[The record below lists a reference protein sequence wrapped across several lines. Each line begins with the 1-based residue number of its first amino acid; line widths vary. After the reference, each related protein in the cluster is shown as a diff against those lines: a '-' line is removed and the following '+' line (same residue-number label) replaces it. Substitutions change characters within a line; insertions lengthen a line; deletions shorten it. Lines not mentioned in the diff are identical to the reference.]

1 MGRTTIKLVLFTIS
15 LFLVSFL
22 YNNDIKLKSIVMKK
36 IKVEEYRNNIV
47 SKANEL
53 IKAKGELSGTSQKML
68 CSIVSMIRVDD
79 KELQEYALKIDDY
92 LKLINSSSKNINF
105 IKEKAKELMN
115 NPFEIDNKI
124 FNWCSMVDLKR
135 IEGYIVFDIHS
146 KLKPYLL
153 ELKDRGNFTQYKI
166 VNILSLKGEYSPRF
180 YEFLTMEYNQYMA
193 YHKSEKSYSLEIKI
207 DYLREIFKI
216 PKTYRYHD
224 IKRQILD
231 KAQKQFKEKTDI
243 QFTYQEE
250 KLGRKIDKLIIK
262 IRQNNKGSNNYLA
275 NRHLFIDFIRK
286 HFVNKTLLNSID
298 KNTEEILQLSVAP
311 NGHLYNKYSL
321 DKIPISRSNEMWD
334 TLFKMAKEGM
344 LNLEEDE

>member
-1 MGRTTIKLVLFTIS
+1 
-15 LFLVSFL
+15 
-22 YNNDIKLKSIVMKK
+22 
-36 IKVEEYRNNIV
+36 
-47 SKANEL
+47 
-53 IKAKGELSGTSQKML
+53 
-68 CSIVSMIRVDD
+68 MIRVDD

-92 LKLINSSSKNINF
+92 LKLINSNSKNMDF

-115 NPFEIDNKI
+115 NPFEIDSKI
-124 FNWCSMVDLKR
+124 FNWCSMVDLKK
-135 IEGYIVFDIHS
+135 IDGYIVFDIHP

-166 VNILSLKGEYSPRF
+166 MNILSLKGEYSPRF
-180 YEFLTMEYNQYMA
+180 YEFLTMEYNQYIA
-193 YHKSEKSYSLEIKI
+193 YHKSARSFTLEMKI

-250 KLGRKIDKLIIK
+250 KLGRKVDKLIIK
-262 IRQNNKGSNNYLA
+262 VQPNNQGSNHHLRNRQSFINY
-275 NRHLFIDFIRK
+275 IRK
-286 HFVNKTLLNSID
+286 NFVNKTLLESID
-298 KNTEEILQLSVAP
+298 KNTKEILMLSIAP

-321 DKIPISRSNEMWD
+321 DKIPSNRSNEMWD
-334 TLFKMAKEGM
+334 TLFELAKAGG
-344 LNLEEDE
+344 LKLEDSQDDED

>member
-1 MGRTTIKLVLFTIS
+1 
-15 LFLVSFL
+15 
-22 YNNDIKLKSIVMKK
+22 MKK
-36 IKVEEYRNNIV
+36 VKVEEHTNNIV

-53 IKAKGELSGTSQKML
+53 IKAKGALSGTAQKML
-68 CSIVSMIRVDD
+68 CSIVSMIRVND

-92 LKLINSSSKNINF
+92 LKLINSNSKNMDF

-115 NPFEIDNKI
+115 NPFEIDSKI

-135 IEGYIVFDIHS
+135 IDGYIVFDIHP

-166 VNILSLKGEYSPRF
+166 INILSLKGEYSPRF
-180 YEFLTMEYNQYMA
+180 YEFLTMEYNQYIA
-193 YHKSEKSYSLEIKI
+193 YHKSSKSFTLEIKI
-207 DYLREIFKI
+207 DYLREMFKI

-243 QFTYQEE
+243 QFNYQEE
-250 KLGRKIDKLIIK
+250 KLGRKVDRLIIK
-262 IRQNNKGSNNYLA
+262 VQQNNQGSNNHLR
-275 NRHLFIDFIRK
+275 NRQSFINYIRK
-286 HFVNKTLLNSID
+286 NFVNKTLVESID
-298 KNTEEILQLSVAP
+298 KNTKAILMLSVAP

-321 DKIPISRSNEMWD
+321 DKIPSNRSDEMWN
-334 TLFKMAKEGM
+334 TLFELAKAGR
-344 LNLEEDE
+344 LKLEDFQDDDE

>member
-1 MGRTTIKLVLFTIS
+1 
-15 LFLVSFL
+15 
-22 YNNDIKLKSIVMKK
+22 MKK
-36 IKVEEYRNNIV
+36 IKVEEHRNNIV

-68 CSIVSMIRVDD
+68 CSIVSMIKVND

-92 LKLINSSSKNINF
+92 LKLINSRGKNMEF
-105 IKEKAKELMN
+105 VKDRAKELMN

-135 IEGYIVFDIHS
+135 IEGYIIFDIHP

-153 ELKDRGNFTQYKI
+153 ELKSRGNFTQYKI
-166 VNILSLKGEYSPRF
+166 INILSLKGEYSPRF

-193 YHKSEKSYSLEIKI
+193 YHKLAKSFSLEIKI
-207 DYLREIFKI
+207 DYLRDIFKI

-243 QFTYQEE
+243 QFSYKEE
-250 KLGRKIDKLIIK
+250 KLGKKVDKLIIK
-262 IRQNNKGSNNYLA
+262 VQKNNKG
-275 NRHLFIDFIRK
+275 
-286 HFVNKTLLNSID
+286 
-298 KNTEEILQLSVAP
+298 
-311 NGHLYNKYSL
+311 
-321 DKIPISRSNEMWD
+321 
-334 TLFKMAKEGM
+334 
-344 LNLEEDE
+344 

>member
-1 MGRTTIKLVLFTIS
+1 
-15 LFLVSFL
+15 
-22 YNNDIKLKSIVMKK
+22 MKK
-36 IKVEEYRNNIV
+36 IKVEEHRNNIV

-105 IKEKAKELMN
+105 IKDRAKELMN
-115 NPFEIDNKI
+115 NPFEVDNKI

-135 IEGYIVFDIHS
+135 IEGYIIFDIHP

-153 ELKDRGNFTQYKI
+153 ELKERGNFTQYKI
-166 VNILSLKGEYSPRF
+166 INILSLKGEYSPRF

-193 YHKSEKSYSLEIKI
+193 YHKSANSFSLEVKI

-216 PKTYRYHD
+216 PNTYRYHD

-250 KLGRKIDKLIIK
+250 KLGRKVDKLIIK
-262 IRQNNKGSNNYLA
+262 IRQNNKGSNSYLT
-275 NRHLFIDFIRK
+275 NRHLFIDYIRK
-286 HFVNKTLLNSID
+286 NFINETIIESND
-298 KNTEEILQLSVAP
+298 KNTQEILMLSVAP

-321 DKIPISRSNEMWD
+321 EKIQSSRSDEMWE
-334 TLFKMAKEGM
+334 TLFKMAKAGK
-344 LNLEEDE
+344 LDLLR

>member
-1 MGRTTIKLVLFTIS
+1 MEKV
-15 LFLVSFL
+15 
-22 YNNDIKLKSIVMKK
+22 
-36 IKVEEYRNNIV
+36 KVEEHTNNIV

-53 IKAKGELSGTSQKML
+53 IKAKGALSGTAQKML
-68 CSIVSMIRVDD
+68 CSIVSMIRVND

-92 LKLINSSSKNINF
+92 LKLINSNSKNMDF

-115 NPFEIDNKI
+115 NPFEIDSKI

-135 IEGYIVFDIHS
+135 IDGYIVFDIHP

-166 VNILSLKGEYSPRF
+166 INILSLKGEYSPRF
-180 YEFLTMEYNQYMA
+180 YEFLTMEYNQYIA
-193 YHKSEKSYSLEIKI
+193 YHKSSKSFTLEIKI
-207 DYLREIFKI
+207 DYLREMFKI

-243 QFTYQEE
+243 QFNYQEE
-250 KLGRKIDKLIIK
+250 KLGRKVDRLIIK
-262 IRQNNKGSNNYLA
+262 VQQNNQGSNNHLR
-275 NRHLFIDFIRK
+275 NRQSFINYIRK
-286 HFVNKTLLNSID
+286 NFVNKTLVESID
-298 KNTEEILQLSVAP
+298 KNTKAILMLSVAP

-321 DKIPISRSNEMWD
+321 DKIPSNRSDEMWN
-334 TLFKMAKEGM
+334 TLFELAKAGR
-344 LNLEEDE
+344 LKLEDFQDDDE